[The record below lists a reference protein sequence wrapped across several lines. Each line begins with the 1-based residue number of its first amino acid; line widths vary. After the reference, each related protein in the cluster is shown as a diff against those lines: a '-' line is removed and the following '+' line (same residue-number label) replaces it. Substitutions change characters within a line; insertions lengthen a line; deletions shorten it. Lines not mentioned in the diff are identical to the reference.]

1 MQKNYDDLFERFL
14 RYVKIETTSSEE
26 TGTSPSTMTQH
37 DLAKVLCQE
46 LIELGAEDV
55 YYDEE
60 HCYVYGGLP
69 GYGEALGF
77 ISHMDTSPAVSG
89 KDVKPRIIKNYDG
102 NDWLL
107 KTEMFPELKNHI
119 GEDLIATDGT
129 TLLGADDK
137 AGVAEIMFALKYL
150 QDHPEIPH
158 RRIRVCFTPDEEIGA
173 GVDHIDLAKF
183 GAKEAYTVDG
193 GKLGEVEYECF
204 NAAWANVT
212 VRGTSVHPG
221 SAKNLM
227 KNASLLAIEFN
238 GMLPAA
244 ERPEHTEGR
253 EGFYMLAEIA
263 GGIDSARLKYI
274 IRDHDRET
282 FEARKRMLTRITAFL
297 NEKYGEGTFTLEM
310 GDSYYNMIEVLRD
323 HMELVENVR
332 RTMAD
337 LGVTPIENPIR
348 GGTDGARLSFMGIP
362 CPNLCT
368 GGYNYHGRYEYASM
382 QEMEKSAE
390 IVLALMKG

>member
-1 MQKNYDDLFERFL
+1 MPDNFDDLFDRFM

-26 TGTSPSTMTQH
+26 SGTSPSTPTQH
-37 DLAKVLCQE
+37 DLAKVLYEE
-46 LIELGAEDV
+46 LTALGAEDV
-55 YYDEE
+55 YYDED

-69 GYGEALGF
+69 GYGEVLGF
-77 ISHMDTSPAVSG
+77 IAHMDTSPAVSG

-102 NDWLL
+102 NDSLL
-107 KTEMFPELKNHI
+107 KPGMFPELNNHL

-137 AGVAEIMFALKYL
+137 AGVAEIMFALRYFAG
-150 QDHPEIPH
+150 HPDIKH
-158 RRIRVCFTPDEEIGA
+158 RKIRVCFTPDEEIGA
-173 GVDHIDLAKF
+173 GVNHIDLEKF

-193 GKLGEVEYECF
+193 GKLGELEYECF
-204 NAAWANVT
+204 NAAWATVT

-221 SAKNLM
+221 SAKDLM

-238 GMLPAA
+238 SLLPAA

-253 EGFYMLAEIA
+253 EGFYMLGEIS
-263 GGIDSARLKYI
+263 GSIDSATLKYI
-274 IRDHDRET
+274 IRDHDRAK
-282 FEARKRMLTRITAFL
+282 FEARKETLERITAFL
-297 NEKYGEGTFTLEM
+297 NGKYGEGTFTLAM

-323 HMELVENVR
+323 HMELVENAR
-332 RTMAD
+332 RVMAE
-337 LGVTPIENPIR
+337 LGITPIENPIR

-382 QEMEKSAE
+382 QEMEKCAE

>member
-1 MQKNYDDLFERFL
+1 MPDNFDDLFDRFM

-26 TGTSPSTMTQH
+26 SGTSPSTPTQH
-37 DLAKVLCQE
+37 DLAKVLYEE
-46 LIELGAEDV
+46 LTALGAEDV
-55 YYDEE
+55 YYDED

-69 GYGEALGF
+69 GYGEVLGF
-77 ISHMDTSPAVSG
+77 IAHMDTSPAVSG
-89 KDVKPRIIKNYDG
+89 KDVKPRIIKKYDG
-102 NDWLL
+102 NDSLL
-107 KTEMFPELKNHI
+107 KPGMFPELNNHL

-137 AGVAEIMFALKYL
+137 AGVAEIMFALRYFAG
-150 QDHPEIPH
+150 HPDIKH
-158 RRIRVCFTPDEEIGA
+158 RKIRVCFTPDEEIGA
-173 GVDHIDLAKF
+173 GVNHIDLEKF

-193 GKLGEVEYECF
+193 GKLGELEYECF
-204 NAAWANVT
+204 NAAWATVT

-221 SAKNLM
+221 SAKDLM

-238 GMLPAA
+238 SLLPAA

-253 EGFYMLAEIA
+253 EGFYMLGEIS
-263 GGIDSARLKYI
+263 GSIDSATLKYI
-274 IRDHDRET
+274 IRDHDRAK
-282 FEARKRMLTRITAFL
+282 FEARKATLERITAFL
-297 NEKYGEGTFTLEM
+297 NEKYGEGTFTLAM

-323 HMELVENVR
+323 HMELVENAR
-332 RTMAD
+332 RVMAE
-337 LGVTPIENPIR
+337 LGITPIENPIR

-382 QEMEKSAE
+382 QEMEKCAE

>member
-1 MQKNYDDLFERFL
+1 
-14 RYVKIETTSSEE
+14 
-26 TGTSPSTMTQH
+26 
-37 DLAKVLCQE
+37 
-46 LIELGAEDV
+46 
-55 YYDEE
+55 
-60 HCYVYGGLP
+60 
-69 GYGEALGF
+69 
-77 ISHMDTSPAVSG
+77 
-89 KDVKPRIIKNYDG
+89 
-102 NDWLL
+102 
-107 KTEMFPELKNHI
+107 MFPELNNHL

-150 QDHPEIPH
+150 AGHPEISH
-158 RRIRVCFTPDEEIGA
+158 RKIRVCFTPDEEIGA
-173 GVDHIDLAKF
+173 GVDHIDLEKF

-193 GKLGEVEYECF
+193 GKLGELEYECF
-204 NAAWANVT
+204 NAAWATVT

-238 GMLPAA
+238 SLLPAA

-253 EGFYMLAEIA
+253 EGFYMLGEIS
-263 GGIDSARLKYI
+263 GSIDSATLKYI
-274 IRDHDRET
+274 IRDHDRAK
-282 FEARKRMLTRITAFL
+282 FEARKETLERITAFL
-297 NEKYGEGTFTLEM
+297 NEKYGEGTFTLAM

-323 HMELVENVR
+323 HMELVENAR
-332 RTMAD
+332 RVMAE
-337 LGVTPIENPIR
+337 LGITPIENPIR

-382 QEMEKSAE
+382 QEMEKCAE

>member
-1 MQKNYDDLFERFL
+1 MPDNFDDLFDRFM

-26 TGTSPSTMTQH
+26 SGTSPSTPTQH
-37 DLAKVLCQE
+37 DLAKVLYEE
-46 LIELGAEDV
+46 LTALGAEDV
-55 YYDEE
+55 YYDED

-69 GYGEALGF
+69 GYGEVLGF
-77 ISHMDTSPAVSG
+77 IAHMDTSPAVSG
-89 KDVKPRIIKNYDG
+89 KDVKPRIIKKYDG
-102 NDWLL
+102 NDSLL
-107 KTEMFPELKNHI
+107 KPGMFPELNNHL

-137 AGVAEIMFALKYL
+137 AGVAEIMFALRYFAG
-150 QDHPEIPH
+150 HPDIKH
-158 RRIRVCFTPDEEIGA
+158 RKIRVCFTPDEEIGA
-173 GVDHIDLAKF
+173 GVNHIDLEKF

-193 GKLGEVEYECF
+193 GKLGELEYECF
-204 NAAWANVT
+204 NAAWATVT

-221 SAKNLM
+221 SAKDLM

-238 GMLPAA
+238 SLLPAA

-253 EGFYMLAEIA
+253 EGFYMLGEIS
-263 GGIDSARLKYI
+263 GSIDSATLKYI
-274 IRDHDRET
+274 IRDHDRAK
-282 FEARKRMLTRITAFL
+282 FEARKETLERITAFL
-297 NEKYGEGTFTLEM
+297 NGKYGEGTFTLAM

-323 HMELVENVR
+323 HMELVENAR
-332 RTMAD
+332 RVMAE
-337 LGVTPIENPIR
+337 LGITPIENPIR

-382 QEMEKSAE
+382 QEMEKCAE